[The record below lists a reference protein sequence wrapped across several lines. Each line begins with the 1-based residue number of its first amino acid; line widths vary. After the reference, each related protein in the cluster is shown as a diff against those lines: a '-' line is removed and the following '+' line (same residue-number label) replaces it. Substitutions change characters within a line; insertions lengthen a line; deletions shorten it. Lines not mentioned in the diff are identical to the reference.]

1 MKGINLMMSAALF
14 AVAACSCDGGK
25 EPVVP
30 ADEETVNVSP
40 TILYCSAPAQ
50 ELTLDVAA
58 SAAFQAFPE
67 DGVEWLSVTPSYSAQ
82 KNAVVTVKV
91 EDNVSFKERSSFVT
105 IKCGT
110 TRVKVPLTQ
119 AAMEQGEIDIDIPA
133 GYQLVWQDEFNKGDV
148 PSSAEWWYE
157 TGGGGWGNGEFQT
170 YVNQAQNGTDLAYV
184 SDGTLKIEA
193 RKIGST
199 VYSIRMNTRKCWTY
213 GWFEARLKVTD
224 VPGSW
229 PAFWMMP
236 QNYKAWPDD
245 GEVDIM
251 EYAISTQGK
260 NRSSSSIHCKSY
272 NHLAGTGKTHVQSVA
287 NAAGEFH
294 VYACEWTP
302 NGFTFYIDG
311 KAHHSF
317 ANDGRNNYATW
328 PFYNPFYLKLNLAW
342 GGNMGGT
349 VDESRL
355 PAVYEVDYVR
365 VFQKN

>member
-1 MKGINLMMSAALF
+1 MKIRLYVIPVLL
-14 AVAACSCDGGK
+14 AVAACSCGGGK
-25 EPVVP
+25 EPVNP
-30 ADEETVNVSP
+30 IEDETVNVSP
-40 TILYCSAPAQ
+40 TVLSCKAPAT
-50 ELTLDVAA
+50 ELSLNVTA

-67 DGVEWLSVTPSYSAQ
+67 DGIDWLSVTPSYSAE
-82 KNAVVTVKV
+82 KSAVVTVKV
-91 EDNVSFKERSSFVT
+91 ADNVSFRERSSFVT

-148 PSSAEWWYE
+148 PASAEWWYE
-157 TGGGGWGNGEFQT
+157 TGGNGWGNNELQT
-170 YVNQAQNGTDLAYV
+170 YVNQAQGGTDLAYL
-184 SDGTLKIEA
+184 SNGTLKIEA

-199 VYSIRMNTRKCWTY
+199 VYSIRMNTRKSWTY

-236 QNYKAWPDD
+236 QNFKAWPDD

-260 NRSSSSIHCKSY
+260 NRSSSSIHCKAY
-272 NHLAGTGKTHVQSVA
+272 NHVAGTGRTHVQSVA

-302 NGFTFYIDG
+302 DGFTFYIDG
-311 KAHHSF
+311 KAHHRF
-317 ANDGRNNYATW
+317 ANDGKNNYSTW

-342 GGNMGGT
+342 GGNMGGS
-349 VDESRL
+349 VDENQL
-355 PAVYEVDYVR
+355 PAVFEVDYVR
-365 VFQKN
+365 VFQKI